1 MRMTPDPMTAPQLA
15 RAPLG
20 MAVAVL
26 LAAMA
31 VPQSAQAQFQDVAP
45 GQTLVVEAG
54 SPLEGAHFTVRGGTL
69 ILRGSYMS
77 TFEVT
82 YSAAN
87 QQGGQLILQGARVA
101 GPPRSLG
108 GNVLRNSS
116 AVITDSF
123 IQDRVTLS
131 TVVNAQD
138 NPRSQ
143 VIAVRSTFNGNA
155 NISFAANTGGTLD
168 ADASTFLNM
177 IRNGGSIIRLRN
189 GTQVTGETNGIDVRY
204 SSDARL
210 ANNQADWGMLIDN
223 SRVSGTAGAA
233 IAVAGFAD
241 EAVRLTVQN
250 RATLTGGNG
259 AMVDA
264 QANALLDFTGRT
276 STLNG
281 DFLVA
286 DSATATL
293 RFLDGLNLT
302 GRVLGPADI
311 IVDQGGRWT
320 LSGDSNTGNLTL
332 GAGSDIF
339 LGAAGQAA
347 YPQLTVNGNY
357 TGQGGTLHFNT
368 VLAGDDAASSSM
380 IVSGDTSGSTNVSVS
395 NINGAGAQTVN
406 GIRLVQ
412 VGGASNGTFALQ
424 GRAVGGMYEYF
435 LRKGTPTAANGNWYL
450 TSAYTGDPCDIN
462 PALPQC
468 PVDPVDPVNPVD
480 PIDPIVDPIPV
491 LRPESGAY
499 LANQAAAQQMFTL
512 RRHDRG
518 EPGFDRASPGT
529 WVRVGRDQLQASI
542 AGQVDA
548 RTHINTVQL
557 GSDLWRWGEGRG
569 QLGVMLGTGDATT
582 QAVSSLSG
590 YGTRGKVKGKSAG
603 VYAGWV
609 QDAQSSAGAY
619 VDGWVQ
625 AGRFDNDVQGEGL
638 EREQYDSRTRSAS
651 LEAGYAFTLR
661 SSASSTLYLQPQAQ
675 VTWSDYDGDRHVE
688 ANGTTV
694 EDGRSGGVNSRVGM
708 RLFGQ
713 STRVG
718 NRVQPFLGVNWLRGE
733 RDPSLR
739 FNAEQ
744 LHAKL
749 PQNRYEAQAG
759 AQLQLGQRWTAWGDL
774 RVQRGDGGYRDNGA
788 QMGLRAAW

>member
-1 MRMTPDPMTAPQLA
+1 MKRSHALQRRSTRLPRLRP
-15 RAPLG
+15 
-20 MAVAVL
+20 L
-26 LAAMA
+26 LASIAAALMA
-31 VPQSAQAQFQDVAP
+31 TPTFNALAVDLINGESVTV
-45 GQTLVVEAG
+45 GAG
-54 SPLEGAHFTVRGGTL
+54 SPFEGQPFTLGN
-69 ILRGSYMS
+69 
-77 TFEVT
+77 
-82 YSAAN
+82 SAS
-87 QQGGQLILQGARVA
+87 LTVQGATV
-101 GPPRSLG
+101 GQI
-108 GNVLRNSS
+108 SS
-116 AVITDSF
+116 
-123 IQDRVTLS
+123 QNS
-131 TVVNAQD
+131 TVVLDGATTAGIVAQD
-138 NPRSQ
+138 TRVDIRNSRPRSISTGANLSNPEFSDRSVVNIRDSQ
-143 VIAVRSTFNGNA
+143 VHNTVGSAAVSVSG
-155 NISFAANTGGTLD
+155 SGSVFADNTAFSGRDMGIR
-168 ADASTFLNM
+168 FLAGIM
-177 IRNGGSIIRLRN
+177 ELRGGSSSV
-189 GTQVTGETNGIDVRY
+189 GGQNGIFSAMYIGR
-204 SSDARL
+204 
-210 ANNQADWGMLIDN
+210 QPGMGPDGWYVLIDR
-223 SRVSGTAGAA
+223 SHVEGLAGSALYVSHLRSPPVTRF
-233 IAVAGFAD
+233 I
-241 EAVRLTVQN
+241 VQN
-250 RATLTGGNG
+250 GATLVGGNG
-259 AMVDA
+259 NLFETDPG
-264 QANALLDFTGRT
+264 ALFDLIART
-276 STLNG
+276 STLTGNFVVG
-281 DFLVA
+281 DGAVG
-286 DSATATL
+286 TL
-293 RFLDGLNLT
+293 RFLDGLDLT
-302 GRVLGPADI
+302 GRVLGPADV